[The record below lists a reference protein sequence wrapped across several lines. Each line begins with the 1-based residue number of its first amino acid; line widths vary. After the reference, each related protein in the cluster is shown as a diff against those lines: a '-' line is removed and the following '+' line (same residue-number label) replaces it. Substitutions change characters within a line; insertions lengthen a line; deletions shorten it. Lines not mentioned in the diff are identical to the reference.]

1 MSRATVSNAYNRPDQ
16 LSERLRAKIMSA
28 AERLGYQADPIARAL
43 ASGRTGYVGV
53 LCRSLEL
60 SWPTLDA
67 ILAVRAVK
75 NGESYFSDPI
85 IRAEYEA
92 TDVMTAQ
99 RAIRFL
105 RVRQVAQARAGQGEL
120 RAGAA

>member
-1 MSRATVSNAYNRPDQ
+1 VFKLLYKGQMQTV
-16 LSERLRAKIMSA
+16 L
-28 AERLGYQADPIARAL
+28 
-43 ASGRTGYVGV
+43 V

-120 RAGAA
+120 RASAA